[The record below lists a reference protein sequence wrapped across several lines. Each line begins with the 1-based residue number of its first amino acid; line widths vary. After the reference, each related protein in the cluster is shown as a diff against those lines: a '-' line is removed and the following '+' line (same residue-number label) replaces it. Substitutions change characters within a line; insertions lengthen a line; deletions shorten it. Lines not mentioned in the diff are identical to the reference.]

1 MTERDL
7 ERVLTQSVQD
17 VHLSDAA
24 RRNIRLAT
32 KEERPVKMKK
42 FVAIAL
48 AVVLML
54 SASIA
59 VAEELGLFDFLAR
72 KMGQTMLPGAN
83 ELVQSDVAYG
93 ETDDVTFTVKQA
105 VYDGKSASLLVEMR
119 AKDEKTFLVP
129 DGWTLDDRYGALAY
143 DTEAEML
150 DDPRTIAEY
159 AAENHYSRFLNVS
172 VEFPHHLGDVAGIDE
187 WRNNVLTVIYSLNAE
202 GDELVLPLEYFTC
215 NMAYT
220 DSQRVPDQITLA
232 ACDPLWTVSSDET
245 FDVPNFGIRIDGV
258 TIIGTPLQSY
268 FYIDYTVTSYQQ
280 HNSFGW
286 NADLV
291 NMDKEYLPRGVLGT
305 GGTNHKGGTGMGMA
319 RWGGQHMT
327 WYDTFGAMEQPP
339 TELMILLRNWDDFDL
354 NEYFPITLK

>member
-7 ERVLTQSVQD
+7 QRVLTQSVQD

-24 RRNIRLAT
+24 RRRIRQAT

-54 SASIA
+54 SATAA

-72 KMGQTMLPGAN
+72 MMGQTVLPGAN
-83 ELVQSDVAYG
+83 DLVQSDVAYG
-93 ETDDVTFTVKQA
+93 ETDDVTYTVKQA
-105 VYDGKSASLLVEMR
+105 VFDGKSVSLLVEMR
-119 AKDEKTFLVP
+119 AKDEETFLMGRSWSP
-129 DGWTLDDRYGALAY
+129 DREVGWYASSIGGIDANDTRTL
-143 DTEAEML
+143 
-150 DDPRTIAEY
+150 AEY
-159 AAENHYSRFLNVS
+159 AREKGYTRFVESTIEN
-172 VEFPHHLGDVAGIDE
+172 GDTYHCIEE
-187 WRNNVLTVIYSLNAE
+187 WNSNVLTLLCTFNAE
-202 GDELVLPLEYFTC
+202 GDELVLPIEYSSNDYAGNYQC
-215 NMAYT
+215 
-220 DSQRVPDQITLA
+220 VPDEITLT
-232 ACDPLWTVSSDET
+232 ACEPLWTVSSAES

-268 FYIDYTVTSYQQ
+268 FYIDYTVTSYQK

-286 NADLV
+286 NANLV
-291 NMDKEYLPRGVLGT
+291 GMDREHLPKGVLGL
-305 GGTNHKGGTGMGMA
+305 GSSNGEGTVGMGMA

-327 WYDTFGAMEQPP
+327 WHGTFGAMEQPP
-339 TELMILLRNWDDFDL
+339 TELMILLRNWDNFDL